1 MPAPAL
7 AKPAFNN
14 IAGSFIDVFIIYKT
28 INIPVNAFKGI
39 TFVQRITMKHKI
51 LIADDDP
58 GIRDIFK
65 IVLTKAGY
73 DIEVKEDA
81 NEIFEN
87 KFSIPDLFLIDKL
100 LSGVDGLDI
109 CHYLKTNEQ
118 TSHIPVIM
126 VSASPDIGIAATKA
140 GADDFIEKPFE
151 LSYLLKVIERNIE
164 QAKNERLLKTE
175 RSEENY

>member
-1 MPAPAL
+1 
-7 AKPAFNN
+7 
-14 IAGSFIDVFIIYKT
+14 
-28 INIPVNAFKGI
+28 
-39 TFVQRITMKHKI
+39 MKKRI

-65 IVLTKAGY
+65 IILTKAGY

-87 KFSIPDLFLIDKL
+87 KFNIPDLFLVDKL
-100 LSGVDGLDI
+100 LSGIDGLDI
-109 CHYLKTNEQ
+109 CHYLKSNEQ

-126 VSASPDIGIAATKA
+126 VSASPDIGIAATNA
-140 GADDFIEKPFE
+140 GADDFVEKPFE

-164 QAKNERLLKTE
+164 RAQNEELLKGS
-175 RSEENY
+175 RIEENY